1 MTRLAV
7 AMIALTTLL
16 ATFAC
21 AQDSLSRVQVFGGY
35 SLLHADNGGL
45 TGQVLNVDLKQ
56 HNGPF
61 DVASNFNGWSAEAQY
76 NANRWVGVVADFG
89 GRYGNPIISA
99 SNLTLGGL
107 PKGTGYSFLAGPVLT
122 YRNKSKLTPYI
133 HVLFGYD
140 RVSLSASTITG
151 GTSSIP
157 TTATTYT
164 DAAVALGGGFDFKVS
179 RRFAVRLAQVDGFYT
194 THNLNRFYDNVFD
207 STIIYGL
214 ATHQHNIRVSSGVV
228 VHF

>member
-7 AMIALTTLL
+7 ATIALITLL

-21 AQDSLSRVQVFGGY
+21 AQDSPPKVQVFGGY
-35 SLLHADNGGL
+35 SLLHADNGRL
-45 TGQVLNVDLKQ
+45 TGQVLNVDLLQ

-61 DVASNFNGWSAEAQY
+61 AIASNFTGWNAQAQY

-89 GRYGNPIISA
+89 GRYGSPIISA
-99 SNLTLGGL
+99 SNLSLGGL
-107 PKGTGYSFLAGPVLT
+107 PKGTGYSFLVGPVLS
-122 YRNKSKLTPYI
+122 YRNKSKFTPFV

-151 GTSSIP
+151 GTSPIP

-164 DAAVALGGGFDFKVS
+164 DAAVALGGGLDFKVTGHI
-179 RRFAVRLAQVDGFYT
+179 AVRLGQLDDFYT
-194 THNLNRFYDNVFD
+194 THNLNRFYDNTFD
-207 STIIYGL
+207 TTTIYGL
-214 ATHQHNIRVSSGVV
+214 ATHERNLRVSSGIVV
-228 VHF
+228 RF